1 MTTRIYVTTDSN
13 ADIRAIAK
21 VAEGSYVGR
30 NGLLVSYDG
39 GTFHTV
45 LFNARRTGP
54 GYFSGTITQPALGIN
69 DASLD
74 ATDDAMTLGGV
85 AYDLDDSATIGQI
98 VTKAIMQVFE
108 LVQTHAGYY
117 VVAQNQ
123 LDGKSHDFL
132 DGQPLENVGGIRAR
146 GGDIVADVQYVGH
159 RYLVTG
165 DHMDT
170 SRQTATFDGQP
181 ATHLDVN
188 DYEVAFADDLSSVT
202 VTKK

>member
-13 ADIRAIAK
+13 ADVRAIAT

-69 DASLD
+69 DVMLD

-85 AYDLDDSATIGQI
+85 AYDLDESAAIKQI
-98 VTKAIMQVFE
+98 VNKPIMQVFE
-108 LVQTHAGYY
+108 LVQTHVGHY

-123 LDGKSHDFL
+123 IDGKSYDFL

-146 GGDIVADVQYVGH
+146 GGDVVADVQYVGH

-170 SRQTATFDGQP
+170 SLQTATFDGQP
-181 ATHLDVN
+181 ATPLNVN